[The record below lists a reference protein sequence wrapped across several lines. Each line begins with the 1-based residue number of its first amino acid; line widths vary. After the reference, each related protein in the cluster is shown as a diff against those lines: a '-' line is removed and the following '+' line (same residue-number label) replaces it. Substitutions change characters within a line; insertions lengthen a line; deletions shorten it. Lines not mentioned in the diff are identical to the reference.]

1 MKFILK
7 TTLRI
12 LLLVLLFIVPI
23 GLFISL
29 LALGQRDIPLW
40 NIGFRNVV
48 ASAHNFFLPIIFS
61 TYIFSTLF
69 AVALVDPMK
78 VKSIFALHLPPLI
91 AGCIIF
97 IIVIFAGTVPQK
109 KASVTTGYRT
119 FLRENV
125 FNENGNSLLY
135 IRRKGSSVY
144 QAYIYEK
151 ETNNLV
157 AVKQIAVG
165 KGLRVDNKN
174 RRILLDL
181 KGTGRNGLYIFP
193 FDGFT
198 KKTIIT
204 QNKFLSFYE
213 TQIRSLLRSVRNE
226 YGRLPDKDARIYG
239 LFMALSVLLLS
250 IPLTYALND
259 QGWGLSGIV
268 SIFLI
273 LFLLP
278 LVYRAVFGAIDRA
291 GGNPGFLGHYS
302 YLFPS
307 LVIIL
312 LGIII
317 DVATKIR
324 RRDKVAP

>member
-48 ASAHNFFLPIIFS
+48 ASAYDFLLPIIFS
-61 TYIFSTLF
+61 TYIFSALF

-78 VKSIFALHLPPLI
+78 VKSIFALHIPPLI
-91 AGCIIF
+91 AGF
-97 IIVIFAGTVPQK
+97 IIVIYAGAVPQK
-109 KASVTTGYRT
+109 KASITTGYRT

-125 FNENGNSLLY
+125 FNDNGNSLLY
-135 IRRKGSSVY
+135 IRRKGPSEY

-151 ETNNLV
+151 KTNNLV
-157 AVKQIAVG
+157 AVKQITVG
-165 KGLRVDNKN
+165 KELRVDNKN

-181 KGTGRNGLYIFP
+181 KGTGRSDLYVFP
-193 FDGFT
+193 FKGFT

-213 TQIRSLLRSVRNE
+213 TQIRSLLRSVRTE
-226 YGRLPDKDARIYG
+226 YGRLPDKDARIFG

-278 LVYRAVFGAIDRA
+278 LIYRAVFGAINRA

-307 LVIIL
+307 LVIII

-324 RRDKVAP
+324 RRDKVSP